1 MPNDEQSQSYVLFET
16 RGDVHVG
23 TIAGSSVVEAA
34 TVGAFGKF
42 LMNYVR
48 KNPGIKLMLNFGR
61 VEYMSSST
69 LTELIRVKE
78 QLESSGGQFGI
89 CGLRRDVHRVFQIT
103 NLEGHMNVHA
113 DEDISTAI
121 ERFRTAPA

>member
-1 MPNDEQSQSYVLFET
+1 MPADNREYVHFDIQN
-16 RGDVHVG
+16 DVHVG
-23 TIAGSSVVEAA
+23 TIVGSSVVEAGS
-34 TVGAFGKF
+34 VGAFGKF

-48 KNPGIKLMLNFGR
+48 KNPGIKLMLNFAH

-78 QLESSGGQFGI
+78 QLERSGGQFGI
-89 CGLRRDVHRVFQIT
+89 CGLQRDVHRVFQIT
-103 NLEGHMNVHA
+103 NLEGHMNVHT
-113 DEDISTAI
+113 DEDLSSAI

>member
-1 MPNDEQSQSYVLFET
+1 MPKADRSYVLFEVN
-16 RGDVHVG
+16 GDVHVG
-23 TIAGSSVVEAA
+23 AIVDSSVVEAA

-48 KNPGIKLMLNFGR
+48 EHPGIKLMLNFAN

-78 QLESSGGQFGI
+78 QLEGSGGQFGI
-89 CGLRRDVHRVFQIT
+89 CGVKRDVHRVFQIT

-113 DEDISTAI
+113 DEDVSSAI
-121 ERFRTAPA
+121 KRFRGAHA